1 MQSTVTVEDIKKEIE
16 KVPVEKLETL
26 YRYVRTLSAAKQ
38 KKQSRETFM
47 EKMRKVRID
56 GPSDFST
63 NLDDY
68 LYHGKKF
75 E

>member
-1 MQSTVTVEDIKKEIE
+1 MENVITLEDIKKEIE

-26 YRYVRTLSAAKQ
+26 YRYVRTLSAVRP

-47 EKMRKVRID
+47 EKMRKIRID
-56 GPSDFST
+56 GPADFAK
-63 NLDDY
+63 NLDEY
-68 LYHGKKF
+68 LYHGKKI